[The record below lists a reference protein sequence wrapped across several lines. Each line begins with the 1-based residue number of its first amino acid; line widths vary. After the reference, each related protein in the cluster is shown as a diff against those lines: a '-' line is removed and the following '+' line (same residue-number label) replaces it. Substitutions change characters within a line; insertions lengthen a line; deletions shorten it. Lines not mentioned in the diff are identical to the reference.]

1 MIIWKQ
7 WFTSVSD
14 TGMEVTYSSSYFNE
28 LSHSAVGQSTY
39 VIMPSFAK
47 LIAITF
53 PLKKIIAKTVLP
65 IF

>member
-7 WFTSVSD
+7 WFTSASD
-14 TGMEVTYSSSYFNE
+14 TGMEVYFK
-28 LSHSAVGQSTY
+28 LAYTSMSCHIQQWG

-53 PLKKIIAKTVLP
+53 PLKK
-65 IF
+65 

>member
-14 TGMEVTYSSSYFNE
+14 TGMEVYFKLAYLNE
-28 LSHSAVGQSTY
+28 LPPSAVDQSTY
-39 VIMPSFAK
+39 VIMSSFAK

-53 PLKKIIAKTVLP
+53 PLKK
-65 IF
+65 